1 MFGKNKNIK
10 TFVKGD
16 NKFGDLTF
24 NTNIAG
30 IGSVE
35 SSRGARFNIADD
47 STDNTLIVKTT
58 IPFNVNNFE
67 ISAAMGSGNDTKL
80 TLSIGGVIV
89 LDNIALSNVSK
100 TYSGKCNNLTGEVI
114 ITMKASVKGK
124 TSYLK
129 SIKLY

>member
-1 MFGKNKNIK
+1 
-10 TFVKGD
+10 
-16 NKFGDLTF
+16 
-24 NTNIAG
+24 
-30 IGSVE
+30 
-35 SSRGARFNIADD
+35 
-47 STDNTLIVKTT
+47 
-58 IPFNVNNFE
+58 
-67 ISAAMGSGNDTKL
+67 MGSGNDTKL
-80 TLSIGGVIV
+80 TLSIGGVVV